1 MLEPQVEQG
10 QIPASAGRRQKIG
23 LREISRMLA
32 AALLGA
38 FFSVW
43 IQGAQAERTAL
54 YGGHSPAEKVFFQ
67 ALQELRSNYVEELD
81 ESRLWE
87 RLTRCA
93 TAQLDPYSYFLNPE
107 QKTRHDRGTR
117 FGLSIS
123 RRPGSSKGPPL
134 VVALQDDGPAQ
145 RAGVQLGMRV
155 DAIDGRSTRRFR
167 KQSDLDLLL
176 MPSGRSS
183 LNIRSGKRAF
193 TLRIDEKSERHKA
206 IVDAQEF
213 DCGSKRCLYLKV
225 AAFVPG
231 VARDLRRLLK
241 GEERPQWG
249 GVALDLR
256 NNPGGE
262 IAEAVAVADL
272 FLGSGVITRMRGR
285 GGKLR
290 REIRASA
297 EQALRSTVPLVVM
310 IDEYSASAAEL
321 LAAAL
326 QDHNRALVVGE
337 PSFGKGSVQAMHHFS
352 NGALLRYSSARYFS
366 PHDHAIDHRGIR
378 PDLHIHAATKGQRE
392 EKRSLMALFR
402 RWKKRPRQP
411 ADR

>member
-1 MLEPQVEQG
+1 MRDV
-10 QIPASAGRRQKIG
+10 
-23 LREISRMLA
+23 SRLLA
-32 AALLGA
+32 AALCGA
-38 FFSVW
+38 LFSVW
-43 IQGAQAERTAL
+43 VQGAQAEKTVL
-54 YGGHSPAEKVFFQ
+54 YGGHSPAEKVFFE
-67 ALQELRSNYVEELD
+67 ALQELRSNYVEEVD

-123 RRPGSSKGPPL
+123 RPPGVTKGPPL
-134 VVALQDDGPAQ
+134 VVALQEDGPAQ
-145 RAGVQLGMRV
+145 RAGLKLGMPV
-155 DAIDGRSTRRFR
+155 DAIEGRSTRRLR

-176 MPSGRSS
+176 MPAGRAS
-183 LNIRSGKRAF
+183 LRLRSGKRPF
-193 TLRIDEKSERHKA
+193 TLEIDEKSEKHKA
-206 IVDAQEF
+206 IVESQEF
-213 DCGSKRCLYLKV
+213 SCGSKRCLYLKV

-231 VARDLRRLLK
+231 VTRDLRRLLHDK
-241 GEERPQWG
+241 GRSNWG

-262 IAEAVAVADL
+262 IAQAVAVADL
-272 FLGSGVITRMRGR
+272 FLGSGVITRLRGR

-297 EQALRSTVPLVVM
+297 EQSLPASVPLVVM
-310 IDEYSASAAEL
+310 IDGYSASAAEL
-321 LAAAL
+321 LTAAL
-326 QDHNRALVVGE
+326 QDHRRALVVGE

-366 PHDHAIDHRGIR
+366 PHDHAIDGRGVR
-378 PDLHIHAATKGQRE
+378 PDLHIHAAQKGQRE
-392 EKRSLMALFR
+392 RDRSLMDLFR
-402 RWKKRPRQP
+402 RWKQRPR
-411 ADR
+411 